1 MINKERLSIVKEKIA
16 LLFVVLNVALASM
29 AADYTFNWDS
39 AFPDNGADKYFKD
52 VDGKT
57 RVKVSFLYTNITS
70 SVSSPK
76 QYCIE
81 KMWVYPDE
89 GGDII
94 FTGEPM
100 TFVMPENKSRIY
112 FYTNDCRLVFRN
124 VVTNRT
130 TEVYHQQPTASRENR
145 EWYGGTKFITQEWQ
159 KILDGDLDDWR
170 PDSECKQTNPGDN
183 LTKGWENRGN
193 TLNAYNFVRHGDTA
207 TFQYHSELTIY
218 NGERYYKVVKMEL
231 KKGADGIY
239 ARALKPTY
247 KIIVP
252 EGFESGFDVDEIEDG
267 ERKKEKHLF
276 VNTDGVMSGY
286 GVNRIIFKRET
297 PVATVR
303 YENDTYY
310 SSTVRPH
317 YNVRVEFAGETR
329 VRRGDSP
336 FFVKTSESSAEI
348 AFADTSSQWDVVSAT
363 SGSGKLMFER
373 TIEGESEVVLTGDV
387 QNVMTSTG
395 EYVIRG
401 TQDGTGKMTLD
412 IASAKQLPQSNN
424 TIRVEH
430 GGILTLSY
438 SGASDN
444 ACRVVVSKGG
454 IFRQKGKLPFK
465 LGMQK
470 IVADGGTLRFRHESS
485 EDVYIYDNVI
495 LKNGAVME
503 TASDNKNKYVQLHGT
518 PGNKI
523 TVCGNSPS
531 TNNAAISLMSPKD
544 TVCTN
549 VFHVLKTGDGTF
561 AADLVQNGEIREYQ
575 GSSPFGKGHFYKSG
589 NGAMLINAGFA
600 PTNEAIVAG
609 GKLVFGAEASW
620 TNRTNKGANVA
631 APIALEGT
639 ELEVVSGKIM
649 KIGRLSRVEG
659 NAKLTVGAGGAFEF
673 QDSSGC
679 ATGWETAC
687 KIDLAVSDGGY
698 VKFGDG
704 STALTDAQCRALR
717 LNGKAATLNSEGI
730 VCGIGFSVIVR

>member
-1 MINKERLSIVKEKIA
+1 MKEKIA
-16 LLFVVLNVALASM
+16 LLLVVLNVALASL
-29 AADYTFNWDS
+29 AADYTFNWDN
-39 AFPDNGADKYFKD
+39 AFPDSGADKYFID
-52 VDGKT
+52 ENGKT
-57 RVKVSFLYTNITS
+57 RVRISFLYTNITS

-100 TFVMPENKSRIY
+100 TFIMPKNQSRIY
-112 FYTNDCRLVFRN
+112 FYTNDCRLVFQN
-124 VVTNRT
+124 VVTNYT
-130 TEVYHQQPTASRENR
+130 TEVYHQQPAASRENR

-170 PDSECKQTNPGDN
+170 PDTECKQTNPGDD

-207 TFQYHSELTIY
+207 SFQYHSGLTIY

-231 KKGADGIY
+231 KKGTDGIY

-329 VRRGDSP
+329 VRRGNSP
-336 FFVKTSESSAEI
+336 FFAKTSESSAEI
-348 AFADTSSQWDVVSAT
+348 AFADISSEWEVVSAT

-373 TIEGESEVVLTGDV
+373 TIEGESEVVLTGDA

-395 EYVIRG
+395 EYIIRG
-401 TQDGTGKMTLD
+401 TQDGAGKMTLD

-465 LGMQK
+465 LGAQK
-470 IVADGGTLRFRHESS
+470 IVADGGTLMFRHESS
-485 EDVYIYDNVI
+485 DDVYIYDNII

-503 TASDNKNKYVQLHGT
+503 AVSDNKNKYVQLHGT

-531 TNNAAISLMSPKD
+531 TNNAAISLMSQQNK
-544 TVCTN
+544 VCTN

-575 GSSPFGKGHFYKSG
+575 GTSPFGMGHFYKSG

-609 GKLVFGAEASW
+609 GKLVFGVEASW
-620 TNRTNKGANVA
+620 TNKTDKGANVA

-639 ELEVVSGKIM
+639 ELEVVPGKIM
-649 KIGRLSRVEG
+649 KMGRLSRVEG
-659 NAKLTVGAGGAFEF
+659 TAKLTVGAGGAFEF
-673 QDSSGC
+673 QDSSNCVAGWDAG
-679 ATGWETAC
+679 ATLELEVA
-687 KIDLAVSDGGY
+687 DGGY
-698 VKFGDG
+698 VKFG
-704 STALTDAQCRALR
+704 SNSSALTDAQCAALR
-717 LNGKAATLNSEGI
+717 LNGKAATLNNRGE
-730 VCGIGFSVIVR
+730 VCGIGFFIMVR

>member
-1 MINKERLSIVKEKIA
+1 MPIVKKSKIA
-16 LLFVVLNVALASM
+16 LWMFMLAGCLQ
-29 AADYTFNWDS
+29 AADFTFNWDK
-39 AFPDNGADKYFKD
+39 AFPENGEEILFKD
-52 VDGKT
+52 AEDRT
-57 RVKVSFLYTNITS
+57 RVKISLFYTNITS
-70 SVSSPK
+70 STSSPK
-76 QYCIE
+76 KWCVE
-81 KMWVYPDE
+81 HMRVYPDE
-89 GGDII
+89 GGTIT

-100 TFVMPENKSRIY
+100 TFIMPKNQSRIY
-112 FYTNDCRLVFRN
+112 FYTNDCRLVFQN
-124 VVTNRT
+124 VVTNRI
-130 TEVYHQQPTASRENR
+130 TEVYHMEPSAGKSC
-145 EWYGGTKFITQEWQ
+145 EWYGGTDFVTQDWK
-159 KILDGDLDDWR
+159 KIMDGANLDDWR
-170 PDSECKQTNPGDN
+170 PAAECKQTNPGDDS

-193 TLNAYNFVRHGDTA
+193 TLDAFHFVRHGETA
-207 TFQYHSELTIY
+207 TFQYHSDLVIY
-218 NGERYYKVVKMEL
+218 NEERYYKVVKMEL
-231 KKGADGIY
+231 KNGVDGIY
-239 ARALKPTY
+239 ARALNPTY

-252 EGFESGFDVDEIEDG
+252 EGFESGFDVDTIEAG
-267 ERKKEKHLF
+267 ANKKEKHLF

-286 GVNRIIFKRET
+286 GINRIAFVRET

-303 YENDTYY
+303 YENGVHFYT
-310 SSTVRPH
+310 TVRPH
-317 YNVRVEFAGETR
+317 GNVRVEFAGETR
-329 VRRGDSP
+329 VRDGAAA
-336 FFVKTSESSAEI
+336 FQVTESLAEV
-348 AFADTSSQWDVVSAT
+348 AFSDTSSEWSVATGT
-363 SGSGKLMFER
+363 SGSGRLVFER
-373 TIEGESEVVLTGDV
+373 TVAGDSMVVLTNNK
-387 QNVMTSTG
+387 QNVMTSAG
-395 EYVIRG
+395 EYIIRG
-401 TQDGTGKMTLD
+401 TPDGSGKMTLD
-412 IASAKQLPQSNN
+412 IASAEQLPRSSN

-575 GSSPFGKGHFYKSG
+575 GSSPFGMGHFYKSG

-620 TNRTNKGANVA
+620 TNRTDKGANVA

-649 KIGRLSRVEG
+649 KMGLLSRVEG

-679 ATGWETAC
+679 ASGWETAC

-704 STALTDAQCRALR
+704 PTALTDAQCKALR
-717 LNGKAATLNSEGI
+717 LNGKAATLNSQGI

>member
-1 MINKERLSIVKEKIA
+1 MKEKIA
-16 LLFVVLNVALASM
+16 LLLVVLNVALASL
-29 AADYTFNWDS
+29 AADYTFNWDN
-39 AFPDNGADKYFKD
+39 AFPDSGADKYFID
-52 VDGKT
+52 ENGKT
-57 RVKVSFLYTNITS
+57 RVRISFLYTNITS

-100 TFVMPENKSRIY
+100 TFIMPKNQSRIY
-112 FYTNDCRLVFRN
+112 FYTNDCRLVFQN
-124 VVTNRT
+124 VVTNRI
-130 TEVYHQQPTASRENR
+130 TEVYHMEPSAGKSC
-145 EWYGGTKFITQEWQ
+145 EWYGGTDFVTQDWK
-159 KILDGDLDDWR
+159 KIMDGANLDDWR
-170 PDSECKQTNPGDN
+170 PAAECKQTNPGDDS

-193 TLNAYNFVRHGDTA
+193 TLDPFHFVRHGETA
-207 TFQYHSELTIY
+207 TFQYHSDLVIY

-231 KKGADGIY
+231 KKGDDGIY

-252 EGFESGFDVDEIEDG
+252 EGFESGFDVDAIEAG
-267 ERKKEKHLF
+267 ANKKEKHLF

-303 YENDTYY
+303 YENGAHFYT
-310 SSTVRPH
+310 TVRPH
-317 YNVRVEFAGETR
+317 GNVRVEFAGETR
-329 VRRGDSP
+329 VRDGGAA
-336 FFVKTSESSAEI
+336 FQVTESLAEV
-348 AFADTSSQWDVVSAT
+348 AFSDTSSEWSVATGT
-363 SGSGKLMFER
+363 SGSGRLVFER
-373 TIEGESEVVLTGDV
+373 TVAGDSKVVLTNNK

-395 EYVIRG
+395 EYIIRG
-401 TQDGTGKMTLD
+401 TPDGSGKMTLD
-412 IASAKQLPQSNN
+412 IASAEQLPRSNN

-465 LGMQK
+465 LGAQK
-470 IVADGGTLRFRHESS
+470 IVADGGTLMFRHESS
-485 EDVYIYDNVI
+485 DDVYIYDNII

-503 TASDNKNKYVQLHGT
+503 AVSDNKNKYVQLHGT

-531 TNNAAISLMSPKD
+531 TNNAAISLMSPQNK
-544 TVCTN
+544 VCTN

-575 GSSPFGKGHFYKSG
+575 GSSPFGMGHFYKSG

-609 GKLVFGAEASW
+609 GKLVFGVEASW
-620 TNRTNKGANVA
+620 TNKTDKGANVA

-639 ELEVVSGKIM
+639 ELEVVPGKIM
-649 KIGRLSRVEG
+649 KMGRLSRVEG
-659 NAKLTVGAGGAFEF
+659 TAKLTVGAGGAFEF
-673 QDSSGC
+673 QDSSNCVAGWDAG
-679 ATGWETAC
+679 ATLELEVA
-687 KIDLAVSDGGY
+687 DGGY
-698 VKFGDG
+698 VKFG
-704 STALTDAQCRALR
+704 SNSSALTDAQCAALR
-717 LNGKAATLNSEGI
+717 LNGKAATLNNRGE
-730 VCGIGFSVIVR
+730 VCGIGFFIMVR